1 MRAVRW
7 LATAVLAIG
16 MGVSM
21 PGHAD
26 PPPQPTATPGEPTF
40 FGEVEVRRVTVEARV
55 IGRDGEPVLGLG
67 PSDFKLSVDGIPTTP
82 ESVDWIS
89 WRLPEPTSELP
100 ETTPDTAENTTAA
113 VAAPLERPP
122 RLVVL
127 FFQLDLGFASERIAG
142 LMRMAQRAAR
152 FVGELNR
159 DDLVAVVSYES
170 HLDLRLDLT
179 TDRERILHA
188 VKVTSIFGR
197 LDEPST
203 PHEPSLSVH
212 LDRQQWLDAAKPETA
227 LRLVAEALEPLRG
240 DKAIVMFGWGLG
252 RLQGRRVIFPRDYG
266 EARAVLTRAHIPV
279 YSIDITEA
287 DFHTLEVGLERAAAD
302 TGGFYAKTYRH
313 PAGAMRRLE
322 AALSGHYV
330 LTFASPVSQRG
341 WHSLLVEVE
350 DVKGA
355 RVYAKNSFT
364 D

>member
-1 MRAVRW
+1 MRIAGW
-7 LATAVLAIG
+7 LAAAVVAGAVGLGSSA
-16 MGVSM
+16 
-21 PGHAD
+21 PAD
-26 PPPQPTATPGEPTF
+26 RPSQPTPTPTEATF
-40 FGEVEVRRVTVEARV
+40 YGEVEVRRVTVEVRV
-55 IGRDGEPVLGLG
+55 IGRDGEPLLGLG
-67 PSDFKLSVDGIPTTP
+67 PQDFKVSVDGVPTTP
-82 ESVDWIS
+82 ESADWIS
-89 WRLPEPTSELP
+89 WREPDQASGRIEVDESGAPDTTVQ
-100 ETTPDTAENTTAA
+100 TTP
-113 VAAPLERPP
+113 PLERPQ

-127 FFQLDLGFASERIAG
+127 FFQLDIGFASERIAG

-152 FVGELNR
+152 FVAELNP

-179 TDRERILHA
+179 SDRDRILHA

-197 LDEPST
+197 LENP
-203 PHEPSLSVH
+203 PPQPAPSLAAH
-212 LDRQQWLDAAKPETA
+212 LDRAQCLEASKPETG

-240 DKAIVMFGWGLG
+240 DKAIVLFGWGLG
-252 RLQGRRVIFPRDYG
+252 RLQGRRVVLPRDYG
-266 EARAVLTRAHIPV
+266 EARTVLSRAHIPV

-322 AALSGHYV
+322 AAMSGHYV
-330 LTFASPVSQRG
+330 LTFSSPIPERG

-350 DVKGA
+350 GIKGA